1 MLERHFEVICEIE
14 PATTPDLRG
23 VRHEVATLSQLSS
36 RFLIPDN
43 HLGRAT
49 VSSIAVAREVAQ
61 LGGTAI
67 ACLNARDRNR
77 LGFERDLLTAAA
89 YGIGEFLFVAGD
101 RPETGRRS
109 NDLSVRV
116 MLEQARHFV
125 ARHGGAPLRLG
136 VASGGGPLPAW
147 KRESDFVFCQVGF
160 SLPELIAHREALG
173 FDGQVYAGVIVL
185 SSAAMARKL
194 AGEIPSLDIPED
206 LVAAL
211 ERDRDAGVH
220 AACELV
226 DALAASGAFDGVHLV
241 PVRRYRELAQLL
253 EARHLG
259 R

>member
-1 MLERHFEVICEIE
+1 MAATRFEIICEIE

-77 LGFERDLLTAAA
+77 LGFARDLLTAAA
-89 YGIGEFLFVAGD
+89 YGITEFLFVAGD

-109 NDLSVRV
+109 DDLTVRV
-116 MLEQARHFV
+116 MLEQARHFA
-125 ARHGGAPLRLG
+125 ARHEGTELRLG
-136 VASGGGPLPAW
+136 VASAGGPLPPW
-147 KRESDFVFCQVGF
+147 KRDADFVFCQVGF
-160 SLPELIAHREALG
+160 SLPELLARREALG
-173 FDGQVYAGVIVL
+173 FEGKVYAGVIVV

-194 AGEIPSLDIPED
+194 AGEIPDLNLPED

-220 AACELV
+220 AACALV
-226 DALAASGAFDGVHLV
+226 EALAASGAFDGVHLV
-241 PVRRYRELAQLL
+241 PVRRYRQVAQLL
-253 EARHLG
+253 EGRHLG